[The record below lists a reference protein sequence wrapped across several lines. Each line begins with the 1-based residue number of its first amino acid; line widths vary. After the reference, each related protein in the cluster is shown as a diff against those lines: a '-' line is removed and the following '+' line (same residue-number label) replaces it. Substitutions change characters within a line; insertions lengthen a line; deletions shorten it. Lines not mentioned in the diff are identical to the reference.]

1 MKTFGNDKDG
11 LTAQD
16 YLIIFT
22 SLVYICIIIPIIV
35 CILYTPLKYPQHI
48 LTFLLD
54 ITETVAWSYGTIV
67 GFFFLGNSGILTFKR
82 KSPINVTTVI
92 DESKK
97 VSEE

>member
-1 MKTFGNDKDG
+1 MKTFGNDNDG
-11 LTAQD
+11 LSAQD

-22 SLVYICIIIPIIV
+22 SLVYICIIIPIIICV
-35 CILYTPLKYPQHI
+35 LYNPLKYPQNI

-67 GFFFLGNSGILTFKR
+67 GFFFLGNSGILNFKR
-82 KSPINVTTVI
+82 KPSIDVTTII

-97 VSEE
+97 VSGE